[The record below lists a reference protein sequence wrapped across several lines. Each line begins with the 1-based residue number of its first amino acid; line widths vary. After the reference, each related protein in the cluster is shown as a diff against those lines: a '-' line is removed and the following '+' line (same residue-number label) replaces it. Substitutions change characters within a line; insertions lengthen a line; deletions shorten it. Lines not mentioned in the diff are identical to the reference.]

1 MLKKIILFSFI
12 ITTFSTTLKSNEV
25 IDTITYKIE
34 LKKSLR
40 EAKKSGNSK
49 QADLI
54 QLKIKQ
60 LEEKLRSSPL
70 SKT

>member
-1 MLKKIILFSFI
+1 MSN
-12 ITTFSTTLKSNEV
+12 TTLKSNEV

-60 LEEKLRSSPL
+60 LEETLRSSPL

>member
-1 MLKKIILFSFI
+1 MSN
-12 ITTFSTTLKSNEV
+12 TTLKSNEV

-40 EAKKSGNSK
+40 EAKKSGNLK

-60 LEEKLRSSPL
+60 LEETLRSSPL

>member
-1 MLKKIILFSFI
+1 MSN
-12 ITTFSTTLKSNEV
+12 TTLKSNEV

-54 QLKIKQ
+54 KLKIKQ

>member
-1 MLKKIILFSFI
+1 MSN
-12 ITTFSTTLKSNEV
+12 TTLKSNEV
-25 IDTITYKIE
+25 IDTITYMIE

-54 QLKIKQ
+54 QLKIQQ

>member
-1 MLKKIILFSFI
+1 MSNE
-12 ITTFSTTLKSNEV
+12 TLKSGEV
-25 IDTITYKIE
+25 ISTITKKIA

-40 EAKKSGNSK
+40 EARKQGNLK

-54 QLKIKQ
+54 QLKIDS
-60 LEEKLRSSPL
+60 LEDKLRSSPL

>member
-1 MLKKIILFSFI
+1 MSN
-12 ITTFSTTLKSNEV
+12 TTLKSNEV

-40 EAKKSGNSK
+40 EAKKAGNSK

-54 QLKIKQ
+54 QLKIQQ

>member
-1 MLKKIILFSFI
+1 MSN
-12 ITTFSTTLKSNEV
+12 TTLKSNEV

-54 QLKIKQ
+54 QLKIQQ

-70 SKT
+70 SKP

>member
-1 MLKKIILFSFI
+1 MSN
-12 ITTFSTTLKSNEV
+12 TTLKSNEV
-25 IDTITYKIE
+25 IETITYKIE

>member
-1 MLKKIILFSFI
+1 MSN
-12 ITTFSTTLKSNEV
+12 TTLKSNEV

-40 EAKKSGNSK
+40 EAKKSGNST

>member
-1 MLKKIILFSFI
+1 MSN
-12 ITTFSTTLKSNEV
+12 TTLKSNEV
-25 IDTITYKIE
+25 IDAITYKIE

-40 EAKKSGNSK
+40 DAKKSGNSK

-54 QLKIKQ
+54 QLKIQQ

>member
-1 MLKKIILFSFI
+1 MSN
-12 ITTFSTTLKSNEV
+12 TTLKSNEV

-60 LEEKLRSSPL
+60 LEEDK
-70 SKT
+70 KD

>member
-1 MLKKIILFSFI
+1 MSN
-12 ITTFSTTLKSNEV
+12 TTLKSNEV

-54 QLKIKQ
+54 QLKIQQ

>member
-1 MLKKIILFSFI
+1 MSN
-12 ITTFSTTLKSNEV
+12 TTLKSNEV

-40 EAKKSGNSK
+40 EAKKSGNLK

-54 QLKIKQ
+54 QLKIQQ

>member
-1 MLKKIILFSFI
+1 MSN
-12 ITTFSTTLKSNEV
+12 TTLKSNEV

-40 EAKKSGNSK
+40 EAKKSGNLK

-70 SKT
+70 SKS

>member
-1 MLKKIILFSFI
+1 MSN
-12 ITTFSTTLKSNEV
+12 TTLKSNEV

>member
-1 MLKKIILFSFI
+1 MSN
-12 ITTFSTTLKSNEV
+12 TTLKSNEV

-40 EAKKSGNSK
+40 EAKKSGNLK

-60 LEEKLRSSPL
+60 LEQKLRSSPL

>member
-1 MLKKIILFSFI
+1 MSN
-12 ITTFSTTLKSNEV
+12 TLKSNEV

-40 EAKKSGNSK
+40 EAKKSGNLK

>member
-1 MLKKIILFSFI
+1 MSN
-12 ITTFSTTLKSNEV
+12 TTLKSNEV

-40 EAKKSGNSK
+40 EAKKSGNLK

>member
-1 MLKKIILFSFI
+1 MSN
-12 ITTFSTTLKSNEV
+12 TTLKSNEV

-40 EAKKSGNSK
+40 EAKKSGNQK

-54 QLKIKQ
+54 QLKISQ
-60 LEEKLRSSPL
+60 LEDKLRSSPL